1 MAIIR
6 PVSDLRRH
14 TGELTKLAQESG
26 EPVYLTFRGSKHL
39 VLVDAERYD
48 RLEKRARLLDKKEED
63 A

>member
-6 PVSDLRRH
+6 PVSDLQRH

-48 RLEKRARLLDKKEED
+48 RLEKRARLLDKKEG